1 MKQRQFRRRPGKA
14 CARGGFTLI
23 EVMIGS
29 GILVFAALALSRA
42 TVQSMKLSQ
51 QNRETALAQ
60 AAARQAMEDLQA
72 RPFDEIF
79 TLFNSDPDDNPSG
92 VPEPGT
98 GFDVPGLSPRAGDP
112 DQMVGQVIL
121 PEIMNG
127 GASELREDFEDG
139 ALGMPMDLDGNGFV
153 DEDLSVADTYQVL
166 PVRIRLEWTGKGG
179 DRVFEVRTVVSSR

>member
-1 MKQRQFRRRPGKA
+1 
-14 CARGGFTLI
+14 
-23 EVMIGS
+23 
-29 GILVFAALALSRA
+29 
-42 TVQSMKLSQ
+42 
-51 QNRETALAQ
+51 
-60 AAARQAMEDLQA
+60 
-72 RPFDEIF
+72 
-79 TLFNSDPDDNPSG
+79 
-92 VPEPGT
+92 
-98 GFDVPGLSPRAGDP
+98 
-112 DQMVGQVIL
+112 MVGQVIL